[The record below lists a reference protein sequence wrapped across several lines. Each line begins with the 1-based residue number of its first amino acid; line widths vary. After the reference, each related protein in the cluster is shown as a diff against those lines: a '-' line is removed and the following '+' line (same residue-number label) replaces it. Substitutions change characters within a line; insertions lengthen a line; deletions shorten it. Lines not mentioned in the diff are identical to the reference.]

1 MRKIAAAAVVSALVP
16 AGAAASAKP
25 PVPAAVQAQI
35 AKRTPQLAYVP
46 ARGVLPYRY
55 RNWKLAAGALRVWFA
70 NANEPKKLYVFEVRV
85 FHGTCRAGMQ
95 QSFQMAGVKAFY
107 SYDGTR
113 QQAWR
118 CVHGAKLTAWTTI
131 GLRKFSGA
139 GLARIAAS
147 GHRIP

>member
-1 MRKIAAAAVVSALVP
+1 VRKIAAAAFVCALVA
-16 AGAAASAKP
+16 AGTAAAATE
-25 PVPAAVQAQI
+25 PVPAAVQARI
-35 AKRTPQLAYVP
+35 AKQTPQLAYVP

-55 RNWKLAAGALRVWFA
+55 RSWKLAAGVLRIWFA

-107 SYDGTR
+107 AYDGTR

-118 CVHGAKLTAWTTI
+118 CVHGTKLTAWTTI

-139 GLARIAAS
+139 GLARIVAS
-147 GHRIP
+147 GHRIR